1 MEKAK
6 NAAVVPARMGP
17 WLIRHRDCVTR
28 PLIKGFLDAVRKIPG
43 TGKVGAIGF
52 CWGDRHAI
60 LLDHGPS
67 PDEAKIGSEGVDAAV
82 VCHPS
87 GVSIPDD
94 LEPVTK
100 PLSIALGSKDSLVDM
115 SSAGTIKDIL
125 DAKKEVPHQIQVYIP
140 LSVFLVIYTPPFI
153 VSSSPLFLPPLE
165 GSGLRMAMLTQ
176 GLKKRFMKI
185 KSTASR

>member
-1 MEKAK
+1 M
-6 NAAVVPARMGP
+6 
-17 WLIRHRDCVTR
+17 
-28 PLIKGFLDAVRKIPG
+28 
-43 TGKVGAIGF
+43 
-52 CWGDRHAI
+52 
-60 LLDHGPS
+60 
-67 PDEAKIGSEGVDAAV
+67 DAAV
-82 VCHPS
+82 ACHPS

-100 PLSIALGSKDSLVDM
+100 PLSIALGSKDSLVDV

-125 DAKKEVPHQIQVYIP
+125 DAKKEVPHQVQLYIP

-176 GLKKRFMKI
+176 GLKKKI
-185 KSTASR
+185 YEDQVHGFALRSDWSVS